1 MTQPSELLKALVLA
15 EERAVGPSLEAATA
29 CWDSIVADLERGALP
44 ALDVAPP
51 PAPPRHGL
59 TWVMFTLV
67 GVAALAVGIYSWRAE
82 GEAPATSAPATTGR
96 PEPSNV
102 SEDAFSPPVHPL
114 RESPSTIQ
122 HAASTPSAPDAA
134 PAAPEQPREVVEP
147 PPPASRSRRSTARV
161 EAPKDTFAAELK
173 LLAEGHAALNA
184 GDAAE
189 ALRVAVLY
197 EKTYPRGH
205 FKEDRE
211 ALRALALCAA
221 GKGNAA
227 ARRFLGRNPRSIHV
241 TRIREA
247 CALPADPDE

>member
-1 MTQPSELLKALVLA
+1 MTRPSELLKALVLA

-51 PAPPRHGL
+51 PAPRHGL
-59 TWVMFTLV
+59 TWVVSTLV
-67 GVAALAVGIYSWRAE
+67 GVGALALGLYSWLAD
-82 GEAPATSAPATTGR
+82 GEAPAKNTSAATGR

-102 SEDAFSPPVHPL
+102 PEDMSPPPVHPL
-114 RESPSTIQ
+114 RESPPVPE
-122 HAASTPSAPDAA
+122 AASRPSAPDVA
-134 PAAPEQPREVVEP
+134 PPAPERPPEVVEP
-147 PPPASRSRRSTARV
+147 TPPASRSRRPTAL
-161 EAPKDTFAAELK
+161 EDAQEDTFAAELK
-173 LLAEGHAALNA
+173 LLAEGHAALNV
-184 GDAAE
+184 GDTAE
-189 ALRVAVLY
+189 ALRVADLY
-197 EKTYPRGH
+197 KKTYPRGH

-211 ALRALALCAA
+211 ALRVLALCAA
-221 GKGNAA
+221 GKETAA